1 MSLDGKRGLRQ
12 DVPSRWNS
20 TFLMIEN
27 ALYYRRAFCHLEL
40 TDSNYKNCPTVD
52 EWSKVEK
59 IDKFLAVFYD
69 AICAFSG
76 TKYPAANLYFPLVF
90 MIYLTLRQQTEN
102 EDEYMRRMA
111 VQMLAK
117 FEKYWLDFNVLLA
130 IAVSLD
136 PRYKLQFVDFCYK
149 KLYGYNGSPAYL
161 NVREKL
167 FSLFLEYASNVPTTS
182 TTTGKRGGKVVHVSP
197 IQSFSKETKAVMQEF
212 DSFEL
217 DEESTH
223 SQKSQLELYLDE
235 PRVDR
240 SANIDILAF
249 WKANQFRFPK
259 LASMARDV
267 LSVPISTVASE
278 STFSVG
284 RRVIDQFRSSLRPD
298 TVEALVCTRDWLYG
312 EKELAQMKLDELMDD
327 VMNLD
332 INKESMDDNRGH
344 SQD

>member
-1 MSLDGKRGLRQ
+1 MVREAKDKMFST
-12 DVPSRWNS
+12 RWNS

-69 AICAFSG
+69 ATCAFSG
-76 TKYPAANLYFPLVF
+76 TKYLAANLYFPSVF
-90 MIYLTLRQQTEN
+90 MIYLTLRQQMEN

-149 KLYGYNGSPAYL
+149 KLYGYSGSPAYL

-167 FSLFLEYASNVPTTS
+167 FSLFLEYASNAPITS
-182 TTTGKRGGKVVHVSP
+182 ATSGKRGGKVVNVSP
-197 IQSFSKETKAVMQEF
+197 IQSFSKETRAVMQV
-212 DSFEL
+212 
-217 DEESTH
+217 
-223 SQKSQLELYLDE
+223 K
-235 PRVDR
+235 
-240 SANIDILAF
+240 IIL
-249 WKANQFRFPK
+249 
-259 LASMARDV
+259 
-267 LSVPISTVASE
+267 T
-278 STFSVG
+278 
-284 RRVIDQFRSSLRPD
+284 
-298 TVEALVCTRDWLYG
+298 
-312 EKELAQMKLDELMDD
+312 
-327 VMNLD
+327 
-332 INKESMDDNRGH
+332 
-344 SQD
+344 